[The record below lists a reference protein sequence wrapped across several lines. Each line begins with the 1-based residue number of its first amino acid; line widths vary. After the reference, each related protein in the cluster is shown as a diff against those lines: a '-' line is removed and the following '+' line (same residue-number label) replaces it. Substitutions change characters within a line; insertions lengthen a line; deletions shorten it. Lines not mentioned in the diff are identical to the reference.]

1 MMTTQHFRAMAA
13 RDASVRT
20 LRSMPRAHDNAS
32 PAPILSFNTARGVTV
47 SVTGI
52 ADAALVARIT
62 SAAKHSLKHVVG
74 KWALSLAPSGYRG
87 EWRMQLRGTSGIHL
101 WLFCSRP
108 DALPEGTADKLS
120 AFLERAASSRT

>member
-1 MMTTQHFRAMAA
+1 MIMAHHFRAMAA
-13 RDASVRT
+13 RDVSLKN
-20 LRSMPRAHDNAS
+20 LRSMPRALADAS

-52 ADAALVARIT
+52 ADATLVARIT

-74 KWALSLAPSGYRG
+74 KWTLSLAPSGYRG
-87 EWRMQLRGTSGIHL
+87 EWRMQLRGTSGVHL

-108 DALPEGTADKLS
+108 EALPDGTADKLS
-120 AFLERAASSRT
+120 AFLKQAAASRR